1 MPTMKSKSSVPQLRI
16 AELEAELRE
25 VRSAFEEYITSSK
38 ELEAG
43 LDAELTQLRK

>member
-1 MPTMKSKSSVPQLRI
+1 MPTVKAMAFPDQRV

-25 VRSAFEEYITSSK
+25 VRAAFEEYITNSK